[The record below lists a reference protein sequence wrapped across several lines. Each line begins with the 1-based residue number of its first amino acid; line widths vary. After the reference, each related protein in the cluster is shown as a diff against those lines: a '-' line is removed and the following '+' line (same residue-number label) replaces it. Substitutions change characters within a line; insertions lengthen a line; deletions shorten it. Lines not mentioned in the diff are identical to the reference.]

1 MKGQMKRLS
10 SDQIQSENKVLN
22 SSKAENNLS
31 DVIYTYEEL
40 ISGRPLTFDVDP
52 GKKELLLCDEEFVQI
67 FGMNKVEF
75 GNKPKNGNRL
85 NWRKGQ
91 SCFKWIR
98 IEQSL
103 Q

>member
-1 MKGQMKRLS
+1 MKGQMKGLS

-31 DVIYTYEEL
+31 DVIYTYEKL
-40 ISGRPLTFDVDP
+40 ISGRPSPFDVDP
-52 GKKELLLCDEEFVQI
+52 GNKELLLCDEELVQI
-67 FGMNKVEF
+67 FGMNKGEF
-75 GNKPKNGNRL
+75 GKKPKNGNRL